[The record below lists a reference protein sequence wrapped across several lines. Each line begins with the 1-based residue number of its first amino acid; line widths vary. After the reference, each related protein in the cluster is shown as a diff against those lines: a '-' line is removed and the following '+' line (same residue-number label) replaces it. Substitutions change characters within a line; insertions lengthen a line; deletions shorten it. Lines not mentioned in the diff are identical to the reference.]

1 MINSLLAPNGSTG
14 QAPCW
19 EDGETLRH
27 LVLNFAKSFVIRPN
41 FAPPTATVTLSP
53 LTQTICSATNVSID
67 ATPTPSTSTI
77 AWTRNETVNVTGL
90 PASGTGDVNGTLVNN
105 TNADITVMFIFTPTF
120 NGNPGDP
127 DTAYASLSD
136 LYPLSILSP

>member
-14 QAPCW
+14 QAPRW
-19 EDGETLRH
+19 EDGETLRAF
-27 LVLNFAKSFVIRPN
+27 VPNFAKSFVIRPN
-41 FAPPTATVTLSP
+41 FAPPTAMVTLSP

-105 TNADITVMFIFTPTF
+105 TNADITVMFILRQHSMGIQEILIPLM
-120 NGNPGDP
+120 
-127 DTAYASLSD
+127 SLSD